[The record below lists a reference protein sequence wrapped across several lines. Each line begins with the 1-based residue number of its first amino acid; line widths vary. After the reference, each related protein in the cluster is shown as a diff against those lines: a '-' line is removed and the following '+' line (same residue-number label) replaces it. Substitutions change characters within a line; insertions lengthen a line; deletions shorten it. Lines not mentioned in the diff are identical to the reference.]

1 MSHSSSKPGP
11 KTKQKSKPKTKPKLS
26 TFLFSDALLAWF
38 DEHGRKHLPWQHPI
52 EPYRVWLSEVML
64 QQTQVDTVIPYFTRF
79 MDSFPSVFALAEADL
94 DEVLHLWTGLGYY
107 ARARNLHKCAQQIV
121 EQYNGVFPCEPDQL
135 IDLPGIG
142 KSTAHAI
149 TSIAFGKPT
158 AILDGNVKRVLAR
171 LHTEKG
177 WTGAPKVQKKLW
189 EYAEQHMPS
198 TRCADY
204 TQAIMDLGATLC
216 KRSRPACEL
225 CPVSYECKAYIENTV
240 AQYPERKPSKKSPIK
255 STVMLII
262 QDSTGKIL
270 LTQRPPQGIWGGLW
284 SFYEFEDVDQ
294 AITKSTSIGLVTAQ
308 NSWSEVNHVFSHFKL
323 NITPLMVN
331 VEVSVNHSVQENT
344 AQQWVTLEDALKL
357 GLAAPV
363 KRLIEQVQQNNK
375 KLLEPS

>member
-1 MSHSSSKPGP
+1 MPKPSSKP
-11 KTKQKSKPKTKPKLS
+11 KSKRKPEPS
-26 TFLFSDALLAWF
+26 SFLFSDALLAWF

-64 QQTQVDTVIPYFTRF
+64 QQTQVDTVIPYFERF
-79 MDSFPSVFALAEADL
+79 IDTFPSVFDLAAAEQDQ
-94 DEVLHLWTGLGYY
+94 VLHLWTGLGYY

-121 EQYNGVFPCEPDQL
+121 EQYNGVFPCEPDLL

-171 LHTEKG
+171 FHTEKG
-177 WTGAPKVQKKLW
+177 WTGAPKVQKELW
-189 EYAEQHMPS
+189 KHAEQHMPS

-204 TQAIMDLGATLC
+204 TQAIMDLGAMLC

-225 CPVSYECKAYIENTV
+225 CPISYECKAYAENTIE
-240 AQYPERKPSKKSPIK
+240 QYPEKKPSKKSPIK

-262 QDSTGKIL
+262 QDSAGKIL
-270 LTQRPPQGIWGGLW
+270 LTKRPPQGIWGGLW
-284 SFYEFEDVDQ
+284 SFYEFEDVEQ
-294 AITKSTSIGLVTAQ
+294 ALTKSTDLGLVTTH
-308 NSWSEVNHVFSHFKL
+308 NSWPEVNHVFSHFKL

-331 VEVSVNHSVQENT
+331 AEITANHSVQENT
-344 AQQWVTLEDALKL
+344 TRQWVTLKDALKL

-363 KRLIEQVQQNNK
+363 KRLIEQVQQNSK
-375 KLLEPS
+375 ELLELS